1 LNRQGREGRKGKART
16 EIENQTDAG
25 VANMNRIKWPGVALC
40 VVLTL
45 TSAGVATAQPYPN
58 KPGRL
63 MVGFA
68 PGGGVDLSARIV
80 AAKLS
85 ELWGQQLVVDNRA
98 GAGGTIASDIAAK
111 AAPDGYSLLLC
122 GIWSHGVAPSLYKK
136 LPYDH
141 YRDFAPV
148 SLIGTTPN
156 VLVVNPALP
165 AKSVA
170 EFIAYTKANDGKIA
184 VAHPGAGSSPHMTLE
199 LFRLTT
205 GVNIVPVP
213 YKGASPALVDL
224 LGGHI
229 PAMFDNMSSQLAVMK
244 SGRTRALA
252 VTSPK
257 RSVHL
262 PDVPTMM
269 ESGVAVDVTVWYGLC
284 APAAVPKAVLA
295 KLNADLHKVLNA
307 PDTQRR
313 LTEQGVDPAPSTP
326 AEFAAFIRA
335 ETGKWAKVV
344 KDAGVP
350 QQ

>member
-1 LNRQGREGRKGKART
+1 MKTNSARWLAAISAAT
-16 EIENQTDAG
+16 LSLAAAG
-25 VANMNRIKWPGVALC
+25 PAN
-40 VVLTL
+40 
-45 TSAGVATAQPYPN
+45 SQPYPN

-63 MVGFA
+63 LVGFA
-68 PGGGVDLSARIV
+68 AGGGVDITARIV
-80 AAKLS
+80 AAKLT

-98 GAGGTIASDIAAK
+98 GAGGTIATDLAAK
-111 AAPDGYSLLLC
+111 APPDGYSLLLC

-156 VLVVNPALP
+156 VLVVNPAVP
-165 AKSVA
+165 VKSVG
-170 EFIAYTKANDGKIA
+170 EFIAFTKANSGKIT
-184 VAHPGAGSSPHMTLE
+184 VGHPGVGSSPHMTLE

-205 GVNIVPVP
+205 GINVVAVP
-213 YKGASPALVDL
+213 YKGAAPALVDL
-224 LGGHI
+224 LGGHLQS
-229 PAMFDNMSSQLAVMK
+229 MFDNMSSQLLLMQ

-257 RSVHL
+257 RSTHL
-262 PDVPTMM
+262 PDVPTML
-269 ESGVAVDVTVWYGLC
+269 ESGIAVDVTVWYGLC
-284 APAAVPKAVLA
+284 APAAVPKTIIA
-295 KLNADLHKVLNA
+295 KLNADLHKALNS
-307 PDTQRR
+307 PDVQRR

-326 AEFAAFIRA
+326 EQFAAFIRT
-335 ETGKWAKVV
+335 ETEKWSRVV